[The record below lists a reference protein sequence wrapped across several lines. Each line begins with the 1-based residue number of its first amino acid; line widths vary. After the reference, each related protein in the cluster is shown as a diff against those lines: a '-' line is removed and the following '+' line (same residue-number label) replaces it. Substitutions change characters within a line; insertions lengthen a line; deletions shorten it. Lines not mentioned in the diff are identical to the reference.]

1 MRTPGSSGQGQ
12 GGRGRGKRARRNG
25 LGTPGTTRDALPATL
40 RTGPEAPAWARAQD
54 PHPPAMARS
63 PPLGRRYSG
72 VLASGAAL
80 AIKAAPEHLPRL
92 LVSGPLPAWRRDTRR
107 QGRAREEQGHL
118 WEVLASAR
126 GMGSCGWENPAG
138 PSLPLKSRSSADLAF
153 FLLFSLSLALRCALR
168 F

>member
-1 MRTPGSSGQGQ
+1 MFWPQVLPWRSRQHLS
-12 GGRGRGKRARRNG
+12 
-25 LGTPGTTRDALPATL
+25 TTRAYSSLAPFLP
-40 RTGPEAPAWARAQD
+40 G
-54 PHPPAMARS
+54 
-63 PPLGRRYSG
+63 G
-72 VLASGAAL
+72 
-80 AIKAAPEHLPRL
+80 
-92 LVSGPLPAWRRDTRR
+92 DTRR